1 MGTVNKHINIRSL
14 PVWEDGG
21 KIMQGNEI
29 ENDRSGRGKA
39 PEAQRLGGKIKPDG
53 FKGQKLKADEAE
65 TRTRVKGRFEEREV
79 GRAPV

>member
-1 MGTVNKHINIRSL
+1 M
-14 PVWEDGG
+14 
-21 KIMQGNEI
+21 EI
-29 ENDRSGRGKA
+29 DRSGRGKA